1 MPTIHPDFLE
11 PLWAAFSALL
21 PEHVDSHRYGGHNP
35 RTGDRLIFERLIEV
49 VFNGLSY
56 EKAAVA
62 KASATT
68 LRRRRD
74 EWVELGVFGELKLIT
89 LRAYDKMFGIDFSNI
104 SIDGCITKAPNG
116 GELAGRSPVDRGKG
130 GVKRHL
136 MMAGNIPLHTVLT
149 AANVNDSTLLADSLD
164 GLEPFADL
172 LPEPGDITVHLDA
185 GYDYPK
191 TLKTVEDRGYKHEV
205 SKKGMPLQ
213 AGQRWPVEAGHAWF
227 NRATAMVRCRERKAS
242 VYAAWVQLV
251 NALIVVKK
259 IVTEGWYLY
268 RWDGR
273 PKKFKRAWGRN
284 TDRRIKRFLSGVD
297 DPRQFDLA
305 A

>member
-11 PLWAAFSALL
+11 PLWTAFSALL
-21 PEHVDSHRYGGHNP
+21 PEHVDTHRYGGHNP
-35 RTGDRLIFERLIEV
+35 RTDDRLIFDCLIEV

-56 EKAAVA
+56 EKAAVK

-74 EWVELGVFGELKLIT
+74 EWVELGIFGQLKMIVI
-89 LRAYDKMFGIDFSNI
+89 RAYDRMIGIDFSNI

-136 MMAGNIPLHTVLT
+136 MVAGDIPLHTVVVP
-149 AANVNDSTLLADSLD
+149 ANVNDSTLLADSLD

-172 LPEPGDITVHLDA
+172 LPDPCDITVHLDA

-191 TLKTVEDRGYKHEV
+191 TLKTVDERGYKRVV
-205 SKKGMPLQ
+205 SERGTPLQ
-213 AGQRWPVEAGHAWF
+213 AGQRWKVEGAHAAF
-227 NRATAMVRCRERKAS
+227 NAATAMVRCRERRAK
-242 VYAAWVQLV
+242 VFAAWIQLV
-251 NALIVVKK
+251 NAVIVVRK
-259 IVTEGWYLY
+259 IVTKGWYLY

-284 TDRRIKRFLSGVD
+284 TARRIKRFLEAEKA
-297 DPRQFDLA
+297 FHCDLA

>member
-11 PLWAAFSALL
+11 PLWIAFSALL
-21 PEHVDSHRYGGHNP
+21 PEYVDTHRYGGHNP
-35 RTGDRLIFERLIEV
+35 RTDDRLIFERLIEV

-56 EKAAVA
+56 EKAAV
-62 KASATT
+62 KEASATT

-74 EWVELGVFGELKLIT
+74 EWVELGVFGELKMIT
-89 LRAYDKMFGIDFSNI
+89 LRAYDKMFGLDFSNL

-136 MMAGNIPLHTVLT
+136 MVAGEIPLHTVVT

-191 TLKTVEDRGYKHEV
+191 TLKTVEERGYRYEV

-213 AGQRWPVEAGHAWF
+213 AGQRWRVESAHSWF
-227 NRATAMVRCRERKAS
+227 NQATVMVRRRERKATIF
-242 VYAAWVQLV
+242 AAWVQMV
-251 NALIVVKK
+251 NALIVVRK
-259 IVTEGWYLY
+259 IVTKGWYQY
-268 RWDGR
+268 RWEGR
-273 PKKFKRAWGRN
+273 PEKFKRAWGRN
-284 TDRRIKRFLSGVD
+284 TARRIATALRY
-297 DPRQFDLA
+297 R
-305 A
+305 